1 MVKRHTAFGVLV
13 AVLLLM
19 GWSACSGDSVV
30 NEPAT
35 TDPPMPPPGP
45 ATVSA
50 DVAFVNVNIVP
61 MDADRMLESQTVLV
75 GREGIVQIGPT
86 DQVAIPDSALR
97 IDGTGQYLLPGLTD
111 MHVHWTANTTSELR
125 NDNFLFLANGVTTIR
140 VMWGSN
146 FALRRRD
153 EIIQGLALGPTVYIA
168 SPGMDGPGGPWNT
181 PAVTTTSQAQQTVR
195 QYKADGF
202 DFIKVYNALQPPI
215 YRAIIDEARAQNI
228 RVVGHVPGA
237 VGIETVLASGQASLE
252 HFIGF
257 RLAASSPF
265 TGGTLDLAEIARL
278 AALSRDAG
286 AWHTPTNTVDGLS
299 RSDVRRIRNSE
310 AMQYMS
316 PGMTEFIVNG
326 FYQGFAD
333 EVAAREKANHHVLTR
348 TIHEASGRVLIG
360 TDAGFGYMIP
370 GFSIHDELQSFVD
383 AGLTPYEALEAATS
397 GAARF
402 LEAEDVFGIVAEGFR
417 ADLLLVQANP
427 LDDLAHLQRRSG
439 VMVRG
444 QWFSE
449 DEIQQRLEAI
459 NLSYNP

>member
-1 MVKRHTAFGVLV
+1 
-13 AVLLLM
+13 M

-61 MDADRMLESQTVLV
+61 MDADRVLESQTVLV

-202 DFIKVYNALQPPI
+202 
-215 YRAIIDEARAQNI
+215 
-228 RVVGHVPGA
+228 
-237 VGIETVLASGQASLE
+237 
-252 HFIGF
+252 
-257 RLAASSPF
+257 
-265 TGGTLDLAEIARL
+265 
-278 AALSRDAG
+278 
-286 AWHTPTNTVDGLS
+286 
-299 RSDVRRIRNSE
+299 
-310 AMQYMS
+310 
-316 PGMTEFIVNG
+316 
-326 FYQGFAD
+326 
-333 EVAAREKANHHVLTR
+333 
-348 TIHEASGRVLIG
+348 
-360 TDAGFGYMIP
+360 
-370 GFSIHDELQSFVD
+370 
-383 AGLTPYEALEAATS
+383 
-397 GAARF
+397 
-402 LEAEDVFGIVAEGFR
+402 R

>member
-1 MVKRHTAFGVLV
+1 MIKRHTAFGALV

-19 GWSACSGDSVV
+19 GWSACSSDTMV

-35 TDPPMPPPGP
+35 ADPPMPPPGP

-61 MDADRMLESQTVLV
+61 MDADRVLESQTVLV

-97 IDGTGQYLLPGLTD
+97 IDGTGQYLLPGLAD
-111 MHVHWTANTTSELR
+111 MHVHWTSNTTSELR

-153 EIIQGLALGPTVYIA
+153 EIIQGLAPGPTVYIA

-195 QYKADGF
+195 QYKADGY
-202 DFIKVYNALQPPI
+202 DFIKVYNALQPSI

-237 VGIETVLASGQASLE
+237 VGVETVLASGQASLE

-257 RLAASSPF
+257 RLAASRPCRSADVFRFGFVDDGAINERLQGIVDLDKVVP
-265 TGGTLDLAEIARL
+265 GGFVLSHRLPCLARCRHRRCIPGT
-278 AALSRDAG
+278 AG
-286 AWHTPTNTVDGLS
+286 AVHAGTGDVDRRPQRTALDNLIASTEGEVRPPHHTN
-299 RSDVRRIRNSE
+299 RRHPVGE
-310 AMQYMS
+310 K
-316 PGMTEFIVNG
+316 EEVIV
-326 FYQGFAD
+326 
-333 EVAAREKANHHVLTR
+333 
-348 TIHEASGRVLIG
+348 S
-360 TDAGFGYMIP
+360 
-370 GFSIHDELQSFVD
+370 
-383 AGLTPYEALEAATS
+383 
-397 GAARF
+397 
-402 LEAEDVFGIVAEGFR
+402 
-417 ADLLLVQANP
+417 
-427 LDDLAHLQRRSG
+427 
-439 VMVRG
+439 
-444 QWFSE
+444 
-449 DEIQQRLEAI
+449 
-459 NLSYNP
+459 